1 MVEAPSAVEV
11 ELRVRVERQRVVI
24 TTQAEILES
33 LGFDMSDIA
42 DCPERVQA
50 PPRRERL
57 RWMLIGWL
65 VPSPTVLAWV
75 GWDYS
80 HPLHGAYEAAISLLS

>member
-1 MVEAPSAVEV
+1 MADEA

-33 LGFDMSDIA
+33 LGFDISDIA

-57 RWMLIGWL
+57 RLVLIGWL
-65 VPSPTVLAWV
+65 VPSPIMMAWV
-75 GWDYS
+75 GWDFA
-80 HPLHGAYEAAISLLS
+80 HPVHGAYEAAITFLM